1 MKAAVLKIYHI
12 IIFSGRSGYF
22 ICSRQSLLTFH
33 LPFLKSVCGILIS
46 GFYGQSHGN
55 IYLKGGRNML
65 EFFKNQEFD
74 LQRIDEITP
83 NCWIN
88 AVQPTAEEIE
98 KIKALGIPQ
107 DFLTYP
113 LDADERPRIEEED
126 NGTIMILIRIPTSHP
141 QDDPDIPYGTMPLG
155 IILAEKYIVTVCS
168 RPTTILDAFTSG
180 KISKLSTTKRYR
192 FTLRLLMSV
201 TTRFL
206 DALRDINKLTDKLE
220 DMLSSTMKNDVLIKL
235 FKCQKSYVYFSQA
248 LKQNE
253 LVLVKMSRLA
263 GFKKF
268 EEDEDLLQDV
278 ITENTQAIDMTS
290 ISSDILS
297 GMMDA
302 FASVISNN
310 LNVVMKLLAS
320 VTIILEIPNIIT
332 GFLGMNVPFPEF
344 ITKNPI
350 ISFIVF
356 AALLAISLVAIW
368 IFDKKDWF

>member
-1 MKAAVLKIYHI
+1 
-12 IIFSGRSGYF
+12 
-22 ICSRQSLLTFH
+22 
-33 LPFLKSVCGILIS
+33 
-46 GFYGQSHGN
+46 
-55 IYLKGGRNML
+55 ML
-65 EFFKNQEFD
+65 EFYKNQELD
-74 LQRIDEITP
+74 LQPIDDILP

-88 AVQPTAEEIE
+88 AVNPTPTEIE
-98 KIKALGIPQ
+98 KIAALGIPQ
-107 DFLTYP
+107 DFVTYP
-113 LDADERPRIEEED
+113 LDMDERPRIEEED
-126 NGTIMILIRIPTSHP
+126 DGTILIVVRIPTSHP
-141 QDDPDIPYGTMPLG
+141 QDDPDIPYGTMPMG
-155 IILAEKYIVTVCS
+155 IILADKYIVTVCS
-168 RPTTILDAFTSG
+168 QETSILDAFSSG
-180 KISKLSTTKRYR
+180 KVSKLSTTKRYR
-192 FTLRLLMSV
+192 FTLRLLMAV
-201 TTRFL
+201 TNRFL

-220 DMLSSTMKNDVLIKL
+220 DQLSDTMKNDVLLSL

-320 VTIILEIPNIIT
+320 VTIILELPNIIT
-332 GFLGMNVPFPEF
+332 GFMGMNVRFTEGVATSPAVPF
-344 ITKNPI
+344 IVLGVMLAV
-350 ISFIVF
+350 SFI
-356 AALLAISLVAIW
+356 AIY
-368 IFDKKDWF
+368 IFNKKDWF

>member
-1 MKAAVLKIYHI
+1 
-12 IIFSGRSGYF
+12 
-22 ICSRQSLLTFH
+22 
-33 LPFLKSVCGILIS
+33 
-46 GFYGQSHGN
+46 
-55 IYLKGGRNML
+55 ML
-65 EFFKNQEFD
+65 EFYKNQELD
-74 LQRIDEITP
+74 LQPIDDILP

-88 AVQPTAEEIE
+88 AVNPTPEEIK
-98 KIKALGIPQ
+98 KIADLGIPQ
-107 DFLTYP
+107 DFVTYP
-113 LDADERPRIEEED
+113 LDMDERPRIEEED
-126 NGTIMILIRIPTSHP
+126 DGTILIVVRIPTSQP
-141 QDDPDIPYGTMPLG
+141 LDDPDIPYGTMPMG
-155 IILAEKYIVTVCS
+155 IILADKYIVTVCS
-168 RPTTILDAFTSG
+168 RPTSILDAFSGG

-192 FTLRLLMSV
+192 FTLRLLIAV
-201 TTRFL
+201 TNRFL

-220 DMLSSTMKNDVLIKL
+220 DQLSDTMKNDVLLSL

-320 VTIILEIPNIIT
+320 VTIILELPNIIT
-332 GFLGMNVPFPEF
+332 GFMGMNVRFTEGVATSPAVPF
-344 ITKNPI
+344 IVLGVMLAV
-350 ISFIVF
+350 SFI
-356 AALLAISLVAIW
+356 AIY
-368 IFDKKDWF
+368 IFNKKDWF

>member
-1 MKAAVLKIYHI
+1 
-12 IIFSGRSGYF
+12 
-22 ICSRQSLLTFH
+22 
-33 LPFLKSVCGILIS
+33 
-46 GFYGQSHGN
+46 
-55 IYLKGGRNML
+55 ML
-65 EFFKNQEFD
+65 EFYKNQELD
-74 LQRIDEITP
+74 LQPIDDILP

-88 AVQPTAEEIE
+88 AVNPTPEEIK
-98 KIKALGIPQ
+98 KIADLGIPQ
-107 DFLTYP
+107 DFVTYP
-113 LDADERPRIEEED
+113 LDMDERPRIEEED
-126 NGTIMILIRIPTSHP
+126 DGTILIVVRIPTSQP
-141 QDDPDIPYGTMPLG
+141 QDDPDIPYGTMPMG
-155 IILAEKYIVTVCS
+155 IILADKYIVTVCS
-168 RPTTILDAFTSG
+168 RPTSILDAFSGG

-201 TTRFL
+201 TNRFL

-220 DMLSSTMKNDVLIKL
+220 DQLSDTMKNDVLLSL

-320 VTIILEIPNIIT
+320 VTIILELPNIIT
-332 GFLGMNVPFPEF
+332 GFMGMNVRFTEGVATSPAVPF
-344 ITKNPI
+344 IVLGVMLAV
-350 ISFIVF
+350 SFI
-356 AALLAISLVAIW
+356 AIY
-368 IFDKKDWF
+368 IFNKKDWF

>member
-1 MKAAVLKIYHI
+1 ML
-12 IIFSGRSGYF
+12 
-22 ICSRQSLLTFH
+22 
-33 LPFLKSVCGILIS
+33 VC
-46 GFYGQSHGN
+46 Y
-55 IYLKGGRNML
+55 
-65 EFFKNQEFD
+65 KNQEFD
-74 LQRIDEITP
+74 LQRIDDIVP

-88 AVQPTAEEIE
+88 AINPTPEETA
-98 KIKALGIPQ
+98 KIAALGIPQ
-107 DFLTYP
+107 DFVTYP
-113 LDADERPRIEEED
+113 LDNDERPRIEEED
-126 NGTIMILIRIPTSHP
+126 DGTILIVVRIPTSHS

-155 IILAEKYIVTVCS
+155 IILADKYIITVCS
-168 RPTTILDAFTSG
+168 QPTSILDSFSGG
-180 KISKLSTTKRYR
+180 KITKLSTTKRYR
-192 FTLRLLMSV
+192 FTLRLLMAV

-220 DMLSSTMKNDVLIKL
+220 DQLSSTMKNDILIKL

-332 GFLGMNVPFPEF
+332 GFLGMNLKFAGPVMESSAFPF
-344 ITKNPI
+344 I
-350 ISFIVF
+350 IMIF
-356 AALLAISLVAIW
+356 LAVLVAAAIY
-368 IFDKKDWF
+368 IFYKKDWF

>member
-1 MKAAVLKIYHI
+1 
-12 IIFSGRSGYF
+12 
-22 ICSRQSLLTFH
+22 
-33 LPFLKSVCGILIS
+33 
-46 GFYGQSHGN
+46 
-55 IYLKGGRNML
+55 ML
-65 EFFKNQEFD
+65 EFYKNQELD
-74 LQRIDEITP
+74 LQPIDDILP

-88 AVQPTAEEIE
+88 AVNPTPEEIK
-98 KIKALGIPQ
+98 KIADLGIPQ
-107 DFLTYP
+107 DFVTYP
-113 LDADERPRIEEED
+113 LDMDERPRIEEED
-126 NGTIMILIRIPTSHP
+126 DGTILIVVRIPTSQP
-141 QDDPDIPYGTMPLG
+141 LDDPDIPYGTMPMG
-155 IILAEKYIVTVCS
+155 IILADKYIVTVCS
-168 RPTTILDAFTSG
+168 RPTSILDAFSGG

-192 FTLRLLMSV
+192 FTLRLLMAV
-201 TTRFL
+201 TNRFL

-220 DMLSSTMKNDVLIKL
+220 DQLSDTMKNDVLLSL

-253 LVLVKMSRLA
+253 LVLVKMSRLS

-320 VTIILEIPNIIT
+320 VTIILELPNIIT
-332 GFLGMNVPFPEF
+332 GFMGMNVRFTEGVATSPAVPF
-344 ITKNPI
+344 IVLGVMLAV
-350 ISFIVF
+350 SFI
-356 AALLAISLVAIW
+356 AIY
-368 IFDKKDWF
+368 IFNKKDWF

>member
-1 MKAAVLKIYHI
+1 
-12 IIFSGRSGYF
+12 
-22 ICSRQSLLTFH
+22 
-33 LPFLKSVCGILIS
+33 
-46 GFYGQSHGN
+46 
-55 IYLKGGRNML
+55 ML
-65 EFFKNQEFD
+65 EFYKNQEFD
-74 LQRIDEITP
+74 LQRLDEIVP

-88 AVQPTAEEIE
+88 AVNPTADEIA
-98 KIKALGIPQ
+98 KIAALGIPQ
-107 DFLTYP
+107 DFVTYP

-126 NGTIMILIRIPTSHP
+126 NGTLMILIRIPTSHP

-155 IILAEKYIVTVCS
+155 IILADKYIVTVCPQQTS
-168 RPTTILDAFTSG
+168 ILDHFTSG
-180 KISKLSTTKRYR
+180 KVAKLSTTKRYR
-192 FTLRLLMSV
+192 FALRLLMAV

-253 LVLVKMSRLA
+253 MVLVKMSRQA

-320 VTIILEIPNIIT
+320 VTIIMEIPNIIT
-332 GFLGMNVPFPEF
+332 GFLGMNVKFPG
-344 ITKNPI
+344 IVSTNTVVPM
-350 ISFIVF
+350 IVF
-356 AALLAISLVAIW
+356 AVLLAVTIVAIW

>member
-1 MKAAVLKIYHI
+1 
-12 IIFSGRSGYF
+12 
-22 ICSRQSLLTFH
+22 
-33 LPFLKSVCGILIS
+33 
-46 GFYGQSHGN
+46 
-55 IYLKGGRNML
+55 ML
-65 EFFKNQEFD
+65 EFYKNQELE
-74 LQRIDEITP
+74 LQPIDEILP

-88 AVQPTAEEIE
+88 AVNPTQTEIE
-98 KIKALGIPQ
+98 KIAALGIPQ
-107 DFLTYP
+107 DFVTYP
-113 LDADERPRIEEED
+113 LDMDERPRIEEED
-126 NGTIMILIRIPTSHP
+126 DGTILIVVRIPTSHP
-141 QDDPDIPYGTMPLG
+141 QDDPDIPYGTMPMG
-155 IILAEKYIVTVCS
+155 IILADKYIVTVCS
-168 RPTTILDAFTSG
+168 QPTSILDAFSSG

-192 FTLRLLMSV
+192 FTLRLLMAV
-201 TTRFL
+201 TNRFL

-235 FKCQKSYVYFSQA
+235 FKCQKSYVYFSQG

-320 VTIILEIPNIIT
+320 VTIILELPNIIT
-332 GFLGMNVPFPEF
+332 GFMGMNVRFTDEVASSPAVP
-344 ITKNPI
+344 
-350 ISFIVF
+350 FIVLGVM
-356 AALLAISLVAIW
+356 LLVSFVAIY
-368 IFDKKDWF
+368 IFNKKDWF

>member
-1 MKAAVLKIYHI
+1 
-12 IIFSGRSGYF
+12 
-22 ICSRQSLLTFH
+22 
-33 LPFLKSVCGILIS
+33 
-46 GFYGQSHGN
+46 
-55 IYLKGGRNML
+55 ML
-65 EFFKNQEFD
+65 EFYKNQELD
-74 LQRIDEITP
+74 LQPIDDILP

-88 AVQPTAEEIE
+88 AVNPTPEEIK
-98 KIKALGIPQ
+98 KIADLGIPQ
-107 DFLTYP
+107 DFVTYP
-113 LDADERPRIEEED
+113 LDMDERPRIEEED
-126 NGTIMILIRIPTSHP
+126 DGTILIVVRIPTSQP
-141 QDDPDIPYGTMPLG
+141 QDDPDIPYGTMPMG
-155 IILAEKYIVTVCS
+155 IILADKYIVTVCS
-168 RPTTILDAFTSG
+168 RPTSILDAFSGG

-192 FTLRLLMSV
+192 FTLRLLMAV
-201 TTRFL
+201 TNRFL

-220 DMLSSTMKNDVLIKL
+220 DQLSDTMKNDVLLSL

-320 VTIILEIPNIIT
+320 VTIILELPNIIT
-332 GFLGMNVPFPEF
+332 GFLGMNLNFAGPIMDSPVFPLVILGF
-344 ITKNPI
+344 LAAI
-350 ISFIVF
+350 IF
-356 AALLAISLVAIW
+356 VAIY
-368 IFDKKDWF
+368 IFNKKDWF

>member
-1 MKAAVLKIYHI
+1 
-12 IIFSGRSGYF
+12 
-22 ICSRQSLLTFH
+22 
-33 LPFLKSVCGILIS
+33 
-46 GFYGQSHGN
+46 
-55 IYLKGGRNML
+55 ML
-65 EFFKNQEFD
+65 EFFKNQELE
-74 LQRIDEITP
+74 LQRINEILP

-88 AVQPTAEEIE
+88 AVNPTAEETE
-98 KIKALGIPQ
+98 KIAALGIPQ
-107 DFLTYP
+107 DFVTDP

-126 NGTIMILIRIPTSHP
+126 DGTILIVVRIPTSQP
-141 QDDPDIPYGTMPLG
+141 QDDPDIPYGTMPMG
-155 IILAEKYIVTVCS
+155 IILADKYIVTVCS
-168 RPTTILDAFTSG
+168 RPTSILDAFSGG

-201 TTRFL
+201 TNRFL

-220 DMLSSTMKNDVLIKL
+220 DQLSDTMKNDVLLSL

-320 VTIILEIPNIIT
+320 VTIILELPNIIT
-332 GFLGMNVPFPEF
+332 GFMGMNVRFTEGVATSPAVPF
-344 ITKNPI
+344 IVLGVMLAV
-350 ISFIVF
+350 SFI
-356 AALLAISLVAIW
+356 AIY
-368 IFDKKDWF
+368 IFNKKDWF